1 LRLEEGEESL
11 SIRHTGRLVPAAFAL
26 VLLGLSVG
34 SVTARRRA
42 RASQAAPIIQFQRTP
57 ARLAR
62 GRYLVNDLAHCLMC
76 HSETDCLHHNCQP
89 VPGMEGAGNVVPPSE
104 SGFQPPYRVVCP
116 NITPDRKTGAGTW
129 TDAQFVRALREGI
142 GHDGRVLF
150 PMMPYGNFRGL
161 TDEDLASIIVYI
173 RSIPAVHHPLPKTN
187 VPKTIPVSA
196 FPDLEA
202 TLPPIPPNASA
213 EVSDGAYL
221 VRIGNCSA
229 CHTPVNAQGR
239 PLPGKFLAGG
249 QVFEQ
254 PWGTFATANLTPDPT
269 GISWYTEDIFIKTIR
284 TGQVAGVGRK
294 LNQFMPWSYYRHLS
308 DADLKAIFAYLRTVK
323 PVWHHVD
330 NTMPLTYCCIDHL
343 KHGLGYMNCPP
354 YSRH

>member
-1 LRLEEGEESL
+1 MAG
-11 SIRHTGRLVPAAFAL
+11 FAL

-34 SVTARRRA
+34 SVTAGRRSHA
-42 RASQAAPIIQFQRTP
+42 PQAASVVQFQRTP

-76 HSETDCLHHNCQP
+76 HSETDCLHNNCQP
-89 VPGMEGAGNVVPPSE
+89 VAGMEGAGKVISPLE
-104 SGFQPPYRVVCP
+104 SGFQPPYRLVAP
-116 NITPDRKTGAGTW
+116 NITPDPKTGAGAW

-142 GHDGRVLF
+142 GHDGRALF
-150 PMMPYGNFRGL
+150 PMMPYGSFRVL

-173 RSIPAVHHPLPKTN
+173 RSIPPVNHPLPKTSL
-187 VPKTIPVSA
+187 PKTIEASS
-196 FPDLEA
+196 FPGMIP

-213 EVSDGAYL
+213 EVRHGAYL
-221 VRIGNCSA
+221 VRMGDCSG
-229 CHTPVNAQGR
+229 CHTPRRPGQG
-239 PLPGKFLAGG
+239 PLPGMFLAGG
-249 QVFEQ
+249 RVFQ
-254 PWGTFATANLTPDPT
+254 RPWGTFASTNLTPDPT

-294 LNQFMPWSYYRHLS
+294 LNQLMPWSYYRHLN
-308 DADLKAIFAYLRTVK
+308 DADLKAIFAYLRTIK

-330 NTMPLTYCCIDHL
+330 NTMPLTDCCIDHL

-354 YSRH
+354 YGPR